1 MSREKAIAYLEDG
14 YVVMISGGTGNP
26 YFTTDTASALR
37 AVEIKADA
45 ILKGTRVD
53 GVYTADPEKDKKAK
67 KYETLSFDEA
77 YKKNLEK
84 EIQKLRAGK
93 ANPQMLEGVKIDY
106 YGVMTPIDQTA
117 NISSPDARQIIVQ
130 PWDKSVLGLIEKAIL
145 AANLGFNPKNEG
157 EILRIQVPPLT
168 EERRRDLVKK
178 AKAEAENAKIS
189 IRNIRRNANETAKKL
204 KKDGVPEDEVDKAE
218 TDIQK
223 VTDEYIEKVDKI
235 FEIKE
240 KDIMTV

>member
-1 MSREKAIAYLEDG
+1 MNEELE
-14 YVVMISGGTGNP
+14 
-26 YFTTDTASALR
+26 FTIEEAKEGMQGALHH
-37 AVEIKADA
+37 
-45 ILKGTRVD
+45 
-53 GVYTADPEKDKKAK
+53 
-67 KYETLSFDEA
+67 
-77 YKKNLEK
+77 LEK

-93 ANPQMLEGVKIDY
+93 ASPQMLEGVKIDY
-106 YGVMTPIDQTA
+106 YGVMTAIDQTA

-157 EILRIQVPPLT
+157 EILRILVPPLT

-204 KKDGVPEDEVDKAE
+204 KKDGVPEDEVDKLEA
-218 TDIQK
+218 DIQK
-223 VTDEYIEKVDKI
+223 ITDDFIVRVDKI
-235 FEIKE
+235 LEVKE

>member
-1 MSREKAIAYLEDG
+1 MHEELE
-14 YVVMISGGTGNP
+14 
-26 YFTTDTASALR
+26 FTLEEAKEGMQNALHH
-37 AVEIKADA
+37 
-45 ILKGTRVD
+45 
-53 GVYTADPEKDKKAK
+53 
-67 KYETLSFDEA
+67 
-77 YKKNLEK
+77 LEK

-93 ANPQMLEGVKIDY
+93 ANPQMLDGVKIDY
-106 YGVMTPIDQTA
+106 YGAMTPVDQTA
-117 NISSPDARQIIVQ
+117 SISSPDARQIIVQ

-157 EILRIQVPPLT
+157 EILRIMVPPLT

-204 KKDGVPEDEVDKAE
+204 EKDGIPEDEVDKLE

-223 VTDEYIEKVDKI
+223 VTDDFIAKVDKI
-235 FEIKE
+235 LEIKE